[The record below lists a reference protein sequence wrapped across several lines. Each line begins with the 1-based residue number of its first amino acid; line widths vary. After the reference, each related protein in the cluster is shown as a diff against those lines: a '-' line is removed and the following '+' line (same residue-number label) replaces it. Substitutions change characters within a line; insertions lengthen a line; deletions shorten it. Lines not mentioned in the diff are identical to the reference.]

1 MYGDYE
7 VTGGK
12 KAKKPR
18 SKRPLSAY
26 NKFVKQC
33 SKTPEGLTR
42 SGKDMITYCASQ
54 WRKLSE
60 SEKLRY
66 K

>member
-7 VTGGK
+7 AAGGK
-12 KAKKPR
+12 AKSGRK
-18 SKRPLSAY
+18 KRPLSAY
-26 NKFVKQC
+26 NKFVKKC

-42 SGKDMITYCASQ
+42 SGKDMMTYCASQ
-54 WRKLSE
+54 WRKLSDA
-60 SEKLRY
+60 EKQKY